1 MADFTYVST
10 WRGFVYVAFII
21 DVFAGYIV
29 GWRVS
34 SSMETTFVLDALEQA
49 LWARQPSGT
58 VHHSDKGSQY
68 VSLAYTQRLKEAGL
82 LASTG
87 STGDSYDNAMAE
99 SINGLY
105 KAEVIHRKSWKNRTE
120 VELATLTW
128 VDWYNNRRLLER
140 LGHIPPAEA
149 EKLIMLPSETM
160 IWQPEFTDKTLSRKP
175 GAVQTGFTRHA
186 VSWGV
191 CHPNIY
197 YFHNLT
203 PGWVSFNGEKPEI
216 AIVPQSL
223 HRLIYG
229 PDKRS
234 SPSLD
239 DDLVVNLCTSEH
251 LLVHHPML
259 EGILLSEC
267 ERLKQHSLANKLIS
281 LFRQFGGTELRLKLV
296 WLCWL
301 DLMTGNSLDDWTKNL
316 KHKSEKDL
324 EQWIIARQ
332 GQSEPLTNLMDQYVL
347 MAYRTSVDAAHS

>member
-1 MADFTYVST
+1 MKQQYQTRYELLHENYQKWLT
-10 WRGFVYVAFII
+10 GFQK
-21 DVFAGYIV
+21 
-29 GWRVS
+29 W
-34 SSMETTFVLDALEQA
+34 L
-49 LWARQPSGT
+49 
-58 VHHSDKGSQY
+58 
-68 VSLAYTQRLKEAGL
+68 
-82 LASTG
+82 
-87 STGDSYDNAMAE
+87 
-99 SINGLY
+99 
-105 KAEVIHRKSWKNRTE
+105 
-120 VELATLTW
+120 
-128 VDWYNNRRLLER
+128 
-140 LGHIPPAEA
+140 
-149 EKLIMLPSETM
+149 
-160 IWQPEFTDKTLSRKP
+160 
-175 GAVQTGFTRHA
+175 TGFTRHA

-234 SPSLD
+234 LHRLFFGPVELRCPSLD

-251 LLVHHPML
+251 LLIHHPML

-316 KHKSEKDL
+316 KHKPETQIRKRSRWKSEKDL